1 MNLEEF
7 SARLKTLDQDI
18 AGALQWFEDDTGVTV
33 GSLSVELAENGD
45 YLVATGLDFP
55 EEEAQ

>member
-45 YLVATGLDFP
+45 YLVVTGLDFP